1 MDKLNIS
8 LSDMSDEDKNIYCLP
23 LSKSIL
29 KTKVMVVVSHKQVRN
44 IIILQVVAMFV

>member
-8 LSDMSDEDKNIYCLP
+8 LSDMSDEDKIYCLP

-29 KTKVMVVVSHKQVRN
+29 KTKVMVVVNHKQVKN
-44 IIILQVVAMFV
+44 IIILQVAAMFV